1 MNSFKLTT
9 MKFFSF
15 LSSLF
20 LGYLASAQSIYM
32 PTLPA
37 SSITY
42 QLSLKSDTVSQST
55 QGPWDFS
62 SETTSG
68 LDSISYEPI
77 VNSAF
82 ASLYPNATH
91 VKYEGSNQFFL
102 GFETDKFT
110 FHGERTLINSSYPTP
125 LIVMPYPFTVGGVH
139 ANSKPNIPFTCAGC
153 PPSMFRSDLV
163 NAQALASGTIIM
175 PDNTVHNNA
184 ILVLNK
190 RTWNDGQTGSAKC
203 TQILKMYQWWVSGY
217 PFPVAESIEYTANQN
232 CPPNIDYRQSKFLI
246 GNPSVGLDENNS
258 NQISIYP
265 NPVNDILNLNIASH
279 DFNAKYIIM
288 DATGRTVSNGII
300 SSDTKTL
307 DVADLAKGIY
317 TISLLDDIKTVLK
330 FIKQ

>member
-1 MNSFKLTT
+1 
-9 MKFFSF
+9 MKKS
-15 LSSLF
+15 LLLLSLF
-20 LGYLASAQSIYM
+20 LGYSASSQSIYM

-42 QLSLKSDTVSQST
+42 QISLKSDTVPQST

-91 VKYEGSNQFFL
+91 VKYEGSDQFFL

-110 FHGERTLINSSYPTP
+110 FHGERTVITTSFPTP
-125 LIVMPYPFTVGGVH
+125 LIVMPYPFTVGAVH
-139 ANSKPNIPFTCAGC
+139 AHSKPNIPFTCNGC

-184 ILVLNK
+184 VLVFNT
-190 RTWNDGQTGSAKC
+190 RTFNDGQTGSAKC
-203 TQILKMYQWWVSGY
+203 TQILKQYQWWVSGY
-217 PFPVAESIEYTANQN
+217 PFPVVQSIEYTANQN
-232 CPPNIDYRQSKFLI
+232 CPPNIDFRQSKFLI

-258 NQISIYP
+258 DQISIYP
-265 NPVNDILNLNIASH
+265 NPANDILYLNIASE
-279 DFNAKYIIM
+279 DFNANYIIM
-288 DATGRTVSNGII
+288 DATGRIVSNGII

-307 DVADLAKGIY
+307 NVANLAKGMY